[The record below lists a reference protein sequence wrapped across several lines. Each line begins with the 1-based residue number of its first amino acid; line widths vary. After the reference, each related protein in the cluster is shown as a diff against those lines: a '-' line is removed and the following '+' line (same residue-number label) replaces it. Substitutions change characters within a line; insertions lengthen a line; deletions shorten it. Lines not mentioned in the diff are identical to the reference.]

1 MPEKNQIFI
10 AQILSVV
17 YALVMMAVVV
27 GVAIQMRLEG
37 PLAPSNLNM
46 MIVAGS
52 FVLAGILH
60 PQEIKCLPMGVIY
73 FITIPSM
80 YMFLVI
86 YSLFNLHVVSW
97 GTREAPKK
105 QTDEEKEAEKKKLE
119 EAARKKEL
127 KSKGTFL
134 GTLFGRSN
142 NSLDLN
148 LKNLFSSQVSST
160 LALVSYQLNDY
171 QCSFRKRVILP

>member
-73 FITIPSM
+73 
-80 YMFLVI
+80 
-86 YSLFNLHVVSW
+86 
-97 GTREAPKK
+97 
-105 QTDEEKEAEKKKLE
+105 
-119 EAARKKEL
+119 
-127 KSKGTFL
+127 
-134 GTLFGRSN
+134 
-142 NSLDLN
+142 
-148 LKNLFSSQVSST
+148 
-160 LALVSYQLNDY
+160 
-171 QCSFRKRVILP
+171 